1 MCFAICDRGV
11 FCAYLFVPYSFECGI
26 FGRFSVLVILIRHDT
41 RSLQSVQIFYD
52 GRRGSLGG
60 GHYGGG
66 LRCVRDRFTGRKRYA
81 FVCCDEWFVS
91 PCRHLCREFSLT
103 GRTASSKTRRQCGRA
118 EEWRSKL
125 GGKSLHIWLIQSHSP
140 RGKRMG
146 ILHLP
151 VDVISICI
159 LFACNIEQSLL
170 WIGGFKALSARLC
183 VGHIHCCSSQIFQSP
198 SIDSPFSIVSK
209 EHPSNLPCKMS
220 EMTTSNE
227 EVSIGSK

>member
-1 MCFAICDRGV
+1 M
-11 FCAYLFVPYSFECGI
+11 
-26 FGRFSVLVILIRHDT
+26 
-41 RSLQSVQIFYD
+41 
-52 GRRGSLGG
+52 
-60 GHYGGG
+60 
-66 LRCVRDRFTGRKRYA
+66 
-81 FVCCDEWFVS
+81 CCDEWFVS

-170 WIGGFKALSARLC
+170 GIGGFKALSARLY

-227 EVSIGSK
+227 EVSIGSKWRMLRAFTYHLAQRPTTPEDRSSYTQSGNPSEVRISHDWSYCTVCLCKLYHSLTSTSVGCIVQCGG